1 VNAASG
7 VTAGTPQ
14 AGKHWGERGR
24 VLGRV
29 TGNDSRGRLSWLTV
43 AVPAWIGA
51 RPGQFALLQAELSC
65 RFLARAFSVAHEATN
80 GVSFLI
86 DPVGEG
92 THELCDLGPGDP
104 VWVLGPLGNGFD
116 LDEIVSGGSPPEPSE
131 TSLGGASR
139 LLLVAGGVGVAPF
152 PLFLSRLADHETARA
167 LRPEVVLLAG
177 FLDASQAQAVV
188 PLEAAVA
195 RANAAGLACR
205 LAVASEDGSLGPP
218 RKATDLLE
226 RELRPGDRVV
236 VCGSAAMSA
245 AVWQVCCTVEGVH
258 AWFSLEAN
266 MACGVGSC
274 HGCAITLTDGSFAR
288 VCHEGPVFPGDTVFA
303 PSAATLDRA
312 ERPA

>member
-1 VNAASG
+1 MNAISG
-7 VTAGTPQ
+7 VTAGAPQ
-14 AGKHWGERGR
+14 AGKRVGERGR

-51 RPGQFALLQAELSC
+51 RPGQFALLQAEPSC
-65 RFLARAFSVAHEATN
+65 RFLARAFSVADEAKT

-86 DPVGEG
+86 DPVGEA

-116 LDEIVSGGSPPEPSE
+116 LDEIVSGGSPQEPSE
-131 TSLGGASR
+131 ASLGGAIR
-139 LLLVAGGVGVAPF
+139 LLVVAGGVGVAPF

-167 LRPEVVLLAG
+167 LRLSVAVLAG
-177 FLDASQAQAVV
+177 FRDASQAHAAV
-188 PLEAAVA
+188 PLETAVA
-195 RANAAGLACR
+195 RASASGLPCR
-205 LAVASEDGSLGPP
+205 LVLASEDGSLGPP
-218 RKATDLLE
+218 QKVTDLLE

-245 AVWQVCCTVEGVH
+245 AAWQVSCAVEGVR

-303 PSAATLDRA
+303 SSAATPDRA
-312 ERPA
+312 KGPA